1 MSRDLRAIFRDLA
14 EIDAQ
19 LDDVA
24 KRSEPEGD
32 VNTVAHAVHVLIDIV
47 RELAERTR

>member
-14 EIDAQ
+14 DIDAHLEQ
-19 LDDVA
+19 VA
-24 KRSEPEGD
+24 KENEPEGD
-32 VNTVAHAVHVLIDIV
+32 ISTVANAVHILIDIV

>member
-14 EIDAQ
+14 DIDAH
-19 LDDVA
+19 LDQVA
-24 KRSEPEGD
+24 KGTEPEGD
-32 VNTVAHAVHVLIDIV
+32 MNTVAQAVHVLVDIV

>member
-1 MSRDLRAIFRDLA
+1 MPRDLQAILRDLA
-14 EIDAQ
+14 DIDAR

-24 KRSEPEGD
+24 KGTEPEGD
-32 VNTVAHAVHVLIDIV
+32 VKTVAHAVHTLVDIV

>member
-1 MSRDLRAIFRDLA
+1 MSRDLRAIFRDLG

-19 LDDVA
+19 LDHVA
-24 KRSEPEGD
+24 QGTEPESD
-32 VNTVAHAVHVLIDIV
+32 VHILAHSIHNLVDIL

>member
-14 EIDAQ
+14 AIDAQ

-24 KRSEPEGD
+24 KGAEPEGD
-32 VNTVAHAVHVLIDIV
+32 INTVAHAVQVLIDIV